1 MDKLYAPWRDNY
13 VQSHVNKEK
22 LIDEKRCVF
31 CDVFLADLGKD
42 LEDRFVLHR
51 SQDVAVM
58 LNLYPYNGGHLLV
71 FARNHVEQFY
81 DMPLHVQSD
90 LIHAVSQSMY
100 ILKQV
105 LGCDGINFGAN
116 VGRIAGAGIPEHVH
130 MHIVPRWQ
138 GDTGFL
144 TIIGETKQISVDLEK
159 IYKQL
164 KSVFDKEFIGKNI

>member
-13 VQSHVNKEK
+13 VQGHVKQGK
-22 LIDEKRCVF
+22 HVDEKCCIF
-31 CDVFLADLGKD
+31 CDVFLVDTNKI
-42 LEDRFVLHR
+42 LEDRFVLYKDHN
-51 SQDVAVM
+51 VAVM

-71 FARNHVEQFY
+71 FARHHVEQFY
-81 DMPLHVQSD
+81 DIPSDVQNC
-90 LIHAVSQSMY
+90 LMHAISQSMR
-100 ILKQV
+100 IVKQA

-116 VGRIAGAGIPEHVH
+116 VGRLAGAGIPQHVH

-164 KSVFDKEFIGKNI
+164 KCVFDKEFIGENI